1 MLKRERYSGTHRAMR
16 ARLLDGLSYC
26 APMILEESSVEL
38 DTPSGIM
45 KTFVSRPLAPGRR
58 PGVVLFSEI
67 FQRTAPIR
75 RMAAMLAGNGFVV
88 LVPEIFHE
96 LEPAGSVLAYD
107 AAGTERGNQH
117 KVGKPV
123 AAYDA
128 DARACVDHLATRDDC
143 NGVFLTAGVCIGG
156 HLAYR
161 CALDPRV
168 RAAACFY
175 ATDIHK
181 GSLGR
186 GGDDSLAR
194 TGEIAGE
201 VMMVWGRQDP
211 HVPDEGRALIQARLR
226 ETKRNFTW
234 HEFNAAHAFLRDEG
248 PRYDPAL
255 ALTSYRMMIDLFQR
269 A

>member
-1 MLKRERYSGTHRAMR
+1 
-16 ARLLDGLSYC
+16 
-26 APMILEESSVEL
+26 MILEESLVTL
-38 DTPSGIM
+38 QTPSGVM
-45 KTFVSRPLAPGRR
+45 NTHVSKPVVAGRR
-58 PGVVLFSEI
+58 PGIVLFSEI
-67 FQRTAPIR
+67 YQRTGPIR
-75 RMAAMLAGNGFVV
+75 RMAAMLAGHGFVV

-117 KVGKPV
+117 KTAKPI

-128 DARACVDHLATRDDC
+128 DARACLDHLEARDDC
-143 NGVFLTAGVCIGG
+143 NGTLFSAGVCIGG

-175 ATDIHK
+175 ATDLHK
-181 GSLGR
+181 GSLGL

-194 TGEIAGE
+194 TAEISAE
-201 VMMVWGRQDP
+201 LLMVWGRQDP
-211 HVPDEGRALIQARLR
+211 HVPDEGRARIQARLL
-226 ETKRNFTW
+226 ETKRRFTW

-255 ALTSYRMMIDLFQR
+255 ALHSYRMMIELFQQV
-269 A
+269 